1 MAATKYN
8 MPRSFKQHIN
18 LSNLYSQFEDATKDT
33 HRLEKIGD
41 EHKILVPIEPD
52 TTRSSQLVV
61 SGHQGDE
68 PAGVQGLLQ
77 WCKERDVPSHIRIIP
92 VISEE
97 SYVNGT
103 HFDDDGQ
110 NPNLGL
116 PSHASDELESLI
128 EESER
133 LMEISAGGY
142 LSCQEDPERGMG
154 YLLVWK
160 NGGKHKM
167 ISEMLDEIK
176 SRFPVHKNGLVNGD
190 EIEDRTTLGAFCVDL
205 GARMAL
211 TVETPVEGFSL
222 PDRVAC
228 HMSILDLFVR

>member
-1 MAATKYN
+1 
-8 MPRSFKQHIN
+8 MPRSFKQHIT
-18 LSNLYSQFEDATKDT
+18 LSNLYAEFEDATRDT
-33 HRLEKIGD
+33 HRFENIGD
-41 EHKILVPIEPD
+41 DHKILVPIEPD
-52 TTRSSQLVV
+52 TSRPSQLVV

-68 PAGVQGLLQ
+68 PAGVQGLLR
-77 WCKERDVPSHIRIIP
+77 WCKERDIPSHIRIIP

-133 LMEISAGGY
+133 LAEISAGGY
-142 LSCQEDPERGMG
+142 LSCQEDPTREMG

-167 ISEMLDEIK
+167 ISEMLGEIK
-176 SRFPVHKNGLVNGD
+176 SRFPVHKNGLVSGD
-190 EIEDRTTLGAFCVDL
+190 EIEDRTTLGALCVDL
-205 GARMAL
+205 GARMAI
-211 TVETPVEGFSL
+211 TTETPANGFPL
-222 PDRVAC
+222 PDRVDC
-228 HMSILDLFVR
+228 QMSILDLFVR

>member
-1 MAATKYN
+1 
-8 MPRSFKQHIN
+8 MPISFKQHIN
-18 LSNLYSQFEDATKDT
+18 LMNLYSQFEEATKDT

-52 TTRSSQLVV
+52 TTRPSQLVV

-77 WCKERDVPSHIRIIP
+77 WCKERKVPSHVRIIP

-97 SYVNGT
+97 SYANGT

-110 NPNLGL
+110 NPNLDL

-133 LMEISAGGY
+133 LAEICAGGY
-142 LSCQEDPERGMG
+142 LSCQEDPKRGMG

-167 ISEMLDEIK
+167 ISKMLDEIK
-176 SRFPVHKNGLVNGD
+176 SRFPVHKNGLVGGD
-190 EIEDRTTLGAFCVDL
+190 EIEDRTTLGAFCADL
-205 GARMAL
+205 GARMAI
-211 TVETPVEGFSL
+211 TIETPVEGFSL
-222 PDRVAC
+222 PERVSC
-228 HMSILDLFVR
+228 QMSILDLFVR